1 MDSKQATQQGRAA
14 SQSPHKQGKSTQ
26 FLEVPNDSSKI
37 KAITIAADLKAAVL
51 GKGEISQPIHIN
63 NGGGE
68 GSGGGGDERQ

>member
-26 FLEVPNDSSKI
+26 FLEVPNSSKI

-51 GKGEISQPIHIN
+51 GKGGISQPIHIN